1 MIDKVELLVGGQ
13 VIDDQDA
20 FFTNNIAPNLFATGL
35 AKSVAGE
42 LYDGSTAAKF
52 YPLRFSF
59 CENWQ
64 SALPLVALQYHDVE
78 LRIRWKSHANVD
90 SSVRRVECHANYIY
104 LDTDERE
111 LLARDPRAIL
121 ITQVQKSLAS
131 LGRTQELNF
140 NHPVKFLAASNVAAD
155 SVNTAANRVKLQING
170 TDVTDFKFIDPH
182 YTSATSYYHS
192 PNAKADPSLYTFPF
206 CLDTSKLQ
214 PTGSLLGRSLDV
226 PRVSR
231 YDVDT
236 ETPRPEKLVVD
247 YDTTVNSSPTDI
259 SGQGNHGTFR
269 DSSGAPSYSPA
280 DKAFNFSGVNGVIVS
295 GALSPAMTGD
305 RICSMSCWFK
315 TTDAANNN
323 TQTLMWLGAYSGQG
337 FIGLLIQN
345 NQLKLTIGS
354 ERAIKTTSS
363 PIQSNQWY
371 HVVAIKSG
379 TGQINSSTANGYF
392 QIYINGEKST
402 DTTFQ
407 NQTGTLNITTN
418 YLYLGAGGVSGQEPL
433 NGYISNPKLYNV
445 ALEPS
450 EVKKLYN
457 LGRTG
462 RSMVISDTAV
472 GIGKVPEAN
481 LDVRGSLAV
490 RGSLVLPTLTTFDS
504 ITGLTGMIRFNTAM
518 ATLQVHNGS
527 TWVTINGVSA
537 TGGTI
542 SNADGYVI
550 HTFTN
555 VSDTFTMLSSG
566 NIEYLVVAGGG
577 GGGTGGA
584 TAHEAGGGGAGGL
597 LSGTISNLP
606 PGSYTVTVGGGGAA
620 MSNGTN
626 SSINFPTT
634 ITAIGGGKGDG
645 GASGGGNGGGNGG
658 SGGGGRYNTAGGN
671 GTSGQGNDGSGGA
684 YYMGTSGTY
693 SNSGGGGGG
702 AGQAGG
708 QGGVTDGGNG
718 VQFTYYN
725 HKGSPAGWFAG
736 GGRGAVVSSGTHPS
750 WTAYGGGGSPN
761 SVNNSGNT
769 TAGVA
774 NTGGG
779 GGGSWS
785 STSSVVGGAGGSGIV
800 IIRYLS

>member
-1 MIDKVELLVGGQ
+1 VDERYGGSGS
-13 VIDDQDA
+13 
-20 FFTNNIAPNLFATGL
+20 ATWT
-35 AKSVAGE
+35 SIGE
-42 LYDGSTAAKF
+42 LRYFGT
-52 YPLRFSF
+52 PG
-59 CENWQ
+59 
-64 SALPLVALQYHDVE
+64 PTT
-78 LRIRWKSHANVD
+78 
-90 SSVRRVECHANYIY
+90 
-104 LDTDERE
+104 LD
-111 LLARDPRAIL
+111 
-121 ITQVQKSLAS
+121 K
-131 LGRTQELNF
+131 
-140 NHPVKFLAASNVAAD
+140 
-155 SVNTAANRVKLQING
+155 
-170 TDVTDFKFIDPH
+170 
-182 YTSATSYYHS
+182 
-192 PNAKADPSLYTFPF
+192 
-206 CLDTSKLQ
+206 
-214 PTGSLLGRSLDV
+214 GSLTLGRSLDV

-577 GGGTGGA
+577 GGGTGGLRH
-584 TAHEAGGGGAGGL
+584 TRPVVGGL
-597 LSGTISNLP
+597 VVYL
-606 PGSYTVTVGGGGAA
+606 VGLFQIYHLDLTRLQSVVVGRLCQ
-620 MSNGTN
+620 NGTN

-725 HKGSPAGWFAG
+725 HKGSLPGGLLVVVGVQSSLAGLTQAG
-736 GGRGAVVSSGTHPS
+736 QHT
-750 WTAYGGGGSPN
+750 
-761 SVNNSGNT
+761 
-769 TAGVA
+769 
-774 NTGGG
+774 
-779 GGGSWS
+779 
-785 STSSVVGGAGGSGIV
+785 VVGGRQIQ
-800 IIRYLS
+800 